1 MKKFI
6 IGIGEALWDKFIK
19 EHLLIR
25 KPGGAP
31 ANFVYHTTQLGIE
44 GFVVSAVG
52 DDDLGRELQ
61 EFLDKK
67 GVRYIM
73 HISKNKTGEVEATPL
88 ANGDNEYKIFKNV
101 AYDDIPY
108 TDALDKLVPYIG
120 AICFGTLA
128 QRENGTSSQTI
139 RRLLESVD
147 DESTL
152 KIYDINIRP
161 TCDISNLESTT
172 EEDARVERE
181 KLMEIYTTSLQLAN
195 ILKINQT
202 ELPILAECLG
212 IKGEHKQICEAL
224 IERFKLNIV
233 IYTLGEEG
241 SIVYYKE
248 AGSQELQESYCRVDI
263 DDIINELNITKDE
276 NCDTVGAGDSFTA
289 AFVAGIIKGLD
300 IKDAH
305 YKASRLAA
313 YVCTRQGAMP
323 QLHKSILF

>member
-1 MKKFI
+1 MKKFV

-73 HISKNKTGEVEATPL
+73 HISNNKTGEVEATPL

-139 RRLLESVD
+139 KRLLESVD
-147 DESTL
+147 NEGTL

-181 KLMEIYTTSLQLAN
+181 KLMAIYTTSLQLAN
-195 ILKINQT
+195 VLKINQT
-202 ELPILAECLG
+202 ELPILAECFG
-212 IKGEHKQICEAL
+212 IQGDHKQICVTL
-224 IERFKLNIV
+224 MERFKLNIV
-233 IYTLGEEG
+233 IYTLGEKG
-241 SIVYYKE
+241 SIIYYKDSE
-248 AGSQELQESYCRVDI
+248 TQELQESYCRVDI
-263 DDIINELNITKDE
+263 DDVISELNITKDE
-276 NCDTVGAGDSFTA
+276 NCDAVGAGDSFTA

-300 IKDAH
+300 IKEAH

-313 YVCTRQGAMP
+313 YVCTKQGAMP
-323 QLHKSILF
+323 DIPKELLF